1 LEISDNKLI
10 EMYEKMLRLREF
22 DERAARLMEQARVH
36 GSVHLYC
43 GQEAIGVGVCEALAP
58 DDYITSNHRGHG
70 HLLAKGGDPKLMF
83 AELFAKG
90 NGYNGGKGGSMH
102 IAALDLGIIGANG
115 IVAAGLPIAL
125 GVSFASLYKNDGR
138 VTVCFFGDGATNEG
152 AFHEAVNMAAVMKT
166 PLVFVCENNLY
177 GEWSPLETTTSV
189 SDIADRA
196 AAYGIPGIIV
206 DGMDLMAVHEAA
218 STAIS
223 RARSGQG
230 PSLLECKTYRFYD
243 HVGRDFGMLDR
254 DADEISAWAA
264 RDPIILW
271 KEKLI
276 SRGILTGDDI
286 ERIIQ
291 KVNKEMDEAID
302 FAEQSPDPLPE
313 TLYQDVYS

>member
-1 LEISDNKLI
+1 MDISNEKLI
-10 EMYEKMLRLREF
+10 GMYQKMLRLREF
-22 DERAARLMEQARVH
+22 DERSARLMEQARVH

-43 GQEAIGVGVCEALAP
+43 GQEAIGVGVCEALEP
-58 DDYITSNHRGHG
+58 DDYIISNHRGHG

-83 AELFAKG
+83 AELFAKA
-90 NGYNGGKGGSMH
+90 NGYNRGKGGSMH

-125 GVSFASLYKNDGR
+125 GVSFASAYKNDGR

-177 GEWSPLETTTSV
+177 GEWSPIETTTSV

-196 AAYGIPGIIV
+196 AAYGIPGVIV

-218 STAIS
+218 TEAIA

-230 PSLLECKTYRFYD
+230 PTLLECKTYRFYD

-254 DADEISAWAA
+254 DADEISAWEA
-264 RDPIILW
+264 RDPIGLW
-271 KEKLI
+271 REELV
-276 SRGILTGDDI
+276 SRGILNSEDI
-286 ERIIQ
+286 EIITD
-291 KVNKEMDEAID
+291 KVVKEMDEAID

-313 TLYQDVYS
+313 TLYEDVYS